1 MAKKR
6 TVRSIPQERTPV
18 RELDP
23 IARAANVEE
32 VNCGYSEPEAVLE
45 RLLDAVRTFSRD
57 APQADDITALI
68 LRYRG
73 TPSLR
78 DG

>member
-23 IARAANVEE
+23 VVRAANFEE
-32 VNCGYSEPEAVLE
+32 VNCGYTEPEAILE
-45 RLLDAVRTFSRD
+45 STRCLFCPEPKCIDGCPVNI
-57 APQADDITALI
+57 DIPGFI
-68 LRYRG
+68 L
-73 TPSLR
+73 
-78 DG
+78 

>member
-23 IARAANVEE
+23 IARAANFEE

-45 RLLDAVRTFSRD
+45 SQRCLF
-57 APQADDITALI
+57 
-68 LRYRG
+68 
-73 TPSLR
+73 
-78 DG
+78 